1 MAWQDIVITL
11 ANLLFTYSLIIQ
23 VYAGFKNK
31 KAHLH
36 FQTAILTAIGL
47 YVMAITFASLNLLFS
62 AIAAGVNGTL
72 WLLLFIQRIIY
83 K

>member
-23 VYAGFKNK
+23 VYSGFKDR

-36 FQTAILTAIGL
+36 FQTALLTTIGL
-47 YVMAITFASLNLLFS
+47 YIMTIAFASLNLLFS
-62 AIAAGVNGTL
+62 SIAAGVNATL
-72 WLLLFIQRIIY
+72 WLLLFIQRITY